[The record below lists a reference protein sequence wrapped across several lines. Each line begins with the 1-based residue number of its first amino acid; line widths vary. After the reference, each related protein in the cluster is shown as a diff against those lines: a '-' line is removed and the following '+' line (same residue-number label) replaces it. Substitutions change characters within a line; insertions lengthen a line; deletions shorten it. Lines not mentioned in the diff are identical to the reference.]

1 MIPQR
6 LRPWLRTQPLRFQIA
21 FRLRYA
27 LFSIPQIGPRLASRW
42 IDR

>member
-1 MIPQR
+1 MIPTV
-6 LRPWLRTQPLRFQIA
+6 LRPWLSSQPRGFRIA

-27 LFSIPQIGPRLASRW
+27 LFSIPQIGPRIGNWW